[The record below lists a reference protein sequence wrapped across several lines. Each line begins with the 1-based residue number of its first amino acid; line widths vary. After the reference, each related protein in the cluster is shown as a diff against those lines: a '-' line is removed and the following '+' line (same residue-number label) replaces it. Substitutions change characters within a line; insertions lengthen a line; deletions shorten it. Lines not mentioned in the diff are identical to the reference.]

1 MRFLML
7 IVLVPLLFGLM
18 FFTVSNANTTVSVAL
33 PWNTYPTVSLLT
45 VVSYSIGLGVVVTA
59 ILAVFEGAAIRLNN
73 RRLRREILK
82 LETEVNYLRTQPRVT
97 TIEPDDAATA
107 LPPLPVRTSTIDE
120 KDVEPAAAPVYK
132 SRSDDRSGH

>member
-18 FFTVSNANTTVSVAL
+18 FFAVSNANTTVSVAL

-82 LETEVNYLRTQPRVT
+82 LETEVNYLRTQPRIAA
-97 TIEPDDAATA
+97 IEPDDEATA
-107 LPPLPVRTSTIDE
+107 LPPVPVRTSTDE
-120 KDVEPAAAPVYK
+120 KDAEPATAPIYD
-132 SRSDDRSGH
+132 SRPDNRSGH

>member
-59 ILAVFEGAAIRLNN
+59 IAEGRVEGQGEWDPPGGW
-73 RRLRREILK
+73 RRFALC
-82 LETEVNYLRTQPRVT
+82 LETG
-97 TIEPDDAATA
+97 A
-107 LPPLPVRTSTIDE
+107 
-120 KDVEPAAAPVYK
+120 DVG
-132 SRSDDRSGH
+132 R

>member
-7 IVLVPLLFGLM
+7 IVLSPLLLALI
-18 FFTVSNANTTVSVAL
+18 FFTMSNAKTTVSVTL

-82 LETEVNYLRTQPRVT
+82 LETEVNYLRTQPRVAAVEPDAET
-97 TIEPDDAATA
+97 AVLPTIETREVA
-107 LPPLPVRTSTIDE
+107 IDE

-132 SRSDDRSGH
+132 SRSRSE